1 MRLSIL
7 LVSYNQIE
15 YIDQCLDGILLQEFD
30 SRMELIIADDYSSD
44 GTAERLKERLKDVT
58 FEVKFLIS
66 YKNLGLGKNYLRG
79 IAACRG
85 EFVSFLE
92 GDDYWTDPQR
102 LRKHVDFLERNPLCP
117 MSFNPYAIYHQ
128 KTGSLT
134 IPKLKV
140 KSEVNFYSSKKLI
153 QYNVIGNLSAC
164 IFRKTALDS
173 VSAQWFEYNITDWF
187 LGIYLAEKY
196 PVAQLN
202 EVMSVYRINSKGLWS
217 KYSEEDQR
225 EKKSKLTFTYDF
237 LLGYRFSNE
246 FLAYRLTDRIKKKRD
261 DWKANAPKK
270 LGQVVSKVISQGL
283 ISRFSIAVAYL
294 VPKKMIR
301 KNEKIHNI
309 F

>member
-1 MRLSIL
+1 MKLSIV

-15 YIDQCLDGILLQEFD
+15 FIDQCLDGILLQEFA
-30 SRMELIIADDYSSD
+30 SRIELILADDYSSD
-44 GTAERLKERLKDVT
+44 GTAERLKERLKDVP

-66 YKNLGLGKNYLRG
+66 DKNLGLGKNYLRG
-79 IAACRG
+79 IKACRG

-92 GDDYWTDPQR
+92 GDDYWTDPHR
-102 LRKHVDFLERNPLCP
+102 LRKHVDFLESTPRCP
-117 MSFNPYAIYHQ
+117 MSFNPFSIYHQ

-134 IPKLKV
+134 VPNLFGKPD
-140 KSEVNFYSSKKLI
+140 VNFYSSKKLI
-153 QYNVIGNLSAC
+153 QYNIIGNLSAC

-202 EVMSVYRINSKGLWS
+202 EVMSVYRVNTRGLWS

-246 FLAYRLTDRIKKKRD
+246 FLAYRLTAGIKKKRD
-261 DWKANAPKK
+261 EWKANSPKK

-294 VPKKMIR
+294 VPKKMIKR
-301 KNEKIHNI
+301 NEKIYNI

>member
-283 ISRFSIAVAYL
+283 ISRFSIAVAYM

>member
-1 MRLSIL
+1 MTAGGTELRMSWIGRALYSNSQKRREGVREMI
-7 LVSYNQIE
+7 
-15 YIDQCLDGILLQEFD
+15 GICH
-30 SRMELIIADDYSSD
+30 RIIGPPA
-44 GTAERLKERLKDVT
+44 LFV
-58 FEVKFLIS
+58 
-66 YKNLGLGKNYLRG
+66 
-79 IAACRG
+79 AACRG

-92 GDDYWTDPQR
+92 GDDYWTDPHR
-102 LRKHVDFLERNPLCP
+102 LRKHVYFLEGNPLCP
-117 MSFNPYAIYHQ
+117 MSFNPSAIYHQ
-128 KTGSLT
+128 KNGSLI
-134 IPKLKV
+134 IPKLNA

-261 DWKANAPKK
+261 EWKAKSPRK
-270 LGQVVSKVISQGL
+270 LGQVISKVITQGL
-283 ISRFSIAVAYL
+283 ISRFSIALAYM
-294 VPKKMIR
+294 VPKKMIK
-301 KNEKIHNI
+301 KNEKILKI

>member
-1 MRLSIL
+1 M

-283 ISRFSIAVAYL
+283 ISRFSIAVAYM